1 MMDCKAALAATNGDM
16 DAAVDWLR
24 AKGLAKAAK
33 KSTRVAAEGLVGL
46 SAAGNTGA
54 VVEVNS
60 ETDFV
65 ARNEK
70 FQAMVAEI
78 AKLAV
83 TAGGNL
89 EKLKT
94 AKFPGSSHAVAEYVA
109 EMVATIGENMTVR
122 RTAALTVKDG
132 VVASYIHNQAAP
144 GMGKIGV
151 LVALESAGKKDE
163 LAQFGRMLAMHVAAT
178 NPVAMDLSGVPAE
191 TLAREKA
198 ILEEKNAGKP
208 ANQQFPVAGLILS
221 RTAGY
226 ENLAKGYASG
236 VDLSLSYQL
245 PTLPIGRISVNTDW
259 SYLIRTYETRVI
271 PGSPTLIS
279 ERLDVNGTTR
289 WRGVANLN
297 WRKNN
302 WSSGLSAYY
311 VGSFADS
318 GAPTTAALYSSLGEP
333 RYISRQ
339 FNDGNYVYRYRVHDV
354 VSFNGYLQR
363 RFGPESH
370 TWLRGS
376 SIRLGVINL
385 ADKEPP
391 LVSGAFGYSA
401 SVHGSLFQGRTWTME
416 ITRQF

>member
-1 MMDCKAALAATNGDM
+1 MAEITAAMVKDLREKTGVGMMDCKAALAATQGDM

-46 SAAGNTGA
+46 SVAGTTGA

-83 TAGGNL
+83 AAGGDL

-94 AKFPGSSHAVAEYVA
+94 AKFPGSGHAVAEYVT

-122 RTAALTVKDG
+122 RTAALSVKDG

-151 LVALESAGKKDE
+151 LVALESTGKMDE
-163 LAQFGRMLAMHVAAT
+163 LGQFGRMLAMHVAAT

-208 ANQQFPVAGLILS
+208 ANVLEKIVASGLKTYAKENCLLEQAYVHDGAKTVTQALGEAAK
-221 RTAGY
+221 TAGG
-226 ENLAKGYASG
+226 EIKLKGY
-236 VDLSLSYQL
+236 VRMQL
-245 PTLPIGRISVNTDW
+245 GEGIEKKEDDFAA
-259 SYLIRTYETRVI
+259 E
-271 PGSPTLIS
+271 
-279 ERLDVNGTTR
+279 
-289 WRGVANLN
+289 VA
-297 WRKNN
+297 KM
-302 WSSGLSAYY
+302 
-311 VGSFADS
+311 S
-318 GAPTTAALYSSLGEP
+318 GA
-333 RYISRQ
+333 
-339 FNDGNYVYRYRVHDV
+339 
-354 VSFNGYLQR
+354 
-363 RFGPESH
+363 
-370 TWLRGS
+370 
-376 SIRLGVINL
+376 
-385 ADKEPP
+385 
-391 LVSGAFGYSA
+391 
-401 SVHGSLFQGRTWTME
+401 
-416 ITRQF
+416 